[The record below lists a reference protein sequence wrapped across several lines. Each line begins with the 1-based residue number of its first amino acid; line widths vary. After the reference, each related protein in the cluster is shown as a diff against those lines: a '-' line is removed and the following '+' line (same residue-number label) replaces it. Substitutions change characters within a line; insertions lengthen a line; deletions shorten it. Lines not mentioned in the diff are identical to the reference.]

1 MIITVI
7 GAGYV
12 GLVSAAVFSDLG
24 NTVNV
29 IDIIPERIENLKKG
43 IIPIYEP
50 GLGEM
55 VKYNYGAGRLKF
67 TLDYSPAVQE
77 SDIIIIAVGTPPK
90 EDGNADLTYIFDA
103 AKKIAQNL
111 KDYTVVITKSTVP
124 VGTSKEIRAVLD
136 IEKSEN
142 ASYDYA
148 SIPEFL
154 REGQAISDTLHPD
167 RVVIGVDSKKAEKLL
182 IELNQPILA
191 DGPSGSS
198 NLVVTSIP
206 TAEMI
211 KYASN
216 AFLATKISFAN
227 AIAQMSE
234 LTGANGVEVLKAV
247 GHDKRIGK
255 AFLNAGAGYGGS
267 CFPKDVQALIAIA
280 KNYDYDFALLQEVE
294 NINKAAV
301 NNIAIKAEKLLAPNF
316 KDKTVGFL
324 GLSFKPDT
332 DDMRFAPSVPV
343 ILKLLEKGVTVNAY
357 DPIAINNA
365 KRVFDKNAPHFVNDP
380 YSAAKDADLLIVI
393 TEWNEFRNLN
403 LAKIKELMKQ
413 PQLIDGR
420 NIYDPKMVKELG
432 FTYIGVGR

>member
-420 NIYDPKMVKELG
+420 NIYDPKP
-432 FTYIGVGR
+432 I

>member
-1 MIITVI
+1 MTITVI

-24 NTVNV
+24 NTINV

-50 GLGEM
+50 GLAEM
-55 VKYNYGAGRLKF
+55 VRHNYEAGRLNF
-67 TLDYSPAVQE
+67 TLDYSPTVQE
-77 SDIIIIAVGTPPK
+77 SDVVIIAVGTPPK
-90 EDGNADLTYIFDA
+90 DDGNADLTYIFDA
-103 AKKIAQNL
+103 TKKTAHNL
-111 KDYTVVITKSTVP
+111 KGYTVVITKSTVP
-124 VGTSKEIRAVLD
+124 VGTSKEIREVLD
-136 IEKSEN
+136 KEKSQD

-167 RVVIGVDSKKAEKLL
+167 RVVIGVDSKRAEKLL

-191 DGPSGSS
+191 DGSGDSS

-227 AIAQMSE
+227 AIAQLSE
-234 LTGANGVEVLKAV
+234 LTGANGVEVLNAV
-247 GHDKRIGK
+247 GYDKRIGK

-301 NNIAIKAEKLLAPNF
+301 NNITQKAEKLLAPNF
-316 KDKTVGFL
+316 KVKTVGFL

-343 ILKLLEKGVTVNAY
+343 IQKLLEKGAKVNAY

-403 LAKIKELMKQ
+403 FAKIKELMKQ
-413 PQLIDGR
+413 PQLIDAR
-420 NIYDPKMVKELG
+420 NIYDPKMIKELG